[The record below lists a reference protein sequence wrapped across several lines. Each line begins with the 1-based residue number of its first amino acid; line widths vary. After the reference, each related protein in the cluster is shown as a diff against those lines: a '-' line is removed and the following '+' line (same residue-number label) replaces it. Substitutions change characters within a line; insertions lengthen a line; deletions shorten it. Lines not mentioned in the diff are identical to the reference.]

1 MNSAMD
7 RLVAAEYM
15 EQSRLSFACGDP
27 YPPMQETKRS
37 VCLNLCP
44 APWGDVDKN
53 LAACQAAF
61 DGYQE
66 DLVRSSSA
74 ASKPPPRTTSA
85 AAREPKFMHRR
96 FLVGTRVELGGMS
109 AAEALA
115 KMSEFLQE
123 EGPAQIVK
131 DGAQGGRASVHSV
144 VSVPVGGALLRCT
157 VRFKVYRTESQGGGD
172 SCLVLEI
179 SRRSGDAVAF
189 GHVSTRARDYP
200 DAYGKPMSE
209 IPAPPPLE
217 SLLAKSGG
225 LGPWDGSGL
234 LTLLGE
240 AEAASLAIAA
250 GVLAAPVC

>member
-1 MNSAMD
+1 MD

-189 GHVSTRARDYP
+189 GHVSTRARDYLI
-200 DAYGKPMSE
+200 GKPMSE